1 MILVI
6 GPGAVGSFLG
16 WTLARGG
23 EAVELLGRSGVAR
36 FVDASVSGS
45 AGAAGAQGAAGVWSP
60 IRLGSPI
67 QLAGSGTSVSA
78 VPELILI
85 AVKMPDLAGAIEGA
99 ARWPEA
105 TVVAVQNGVGAE
117 DLLLAQRPRG
127 GLIAAS
133 LTTSVERS
141 PDGSIQ
147 RLSRGGIVLAPV
159 RGNVTAA
166 IGRLINGLVA
176 GGLRARRTAD
186 PVALRWSKLLV
197 NLMGNATG
205 AITDLEPSAVYR
217 DPILFGIERRQAA
230 EALAEMAGLHV
241 RPVRL
246 FGADARLLPIAARLP
261 GRLVQPILVRVVA
274 AGRGGKRPSLHL
286 HLDAGAGAP
295 SEVDWLNGAVA
306 RAAVA
311 RGTTAPVNARLAEIL
326 DACNRDPERRAWFR
340 GRPDRLL
347 EAVSAE

>member
-1 MILVI
+1 VILVI

-16 WTLARGG
+16 WTLARAG
-23 EAVELLGRSGVAR
+23 EAVELLGRSGVDR
-36 FVDASVSGS
+36 LEEVSVSGP
-45 AGAAGAQGAAGVWSP
+45 AVAREAAGARGPAHPAGP
-60 IRLGSPI
+60 IRLAGSP
-67 QLAGSGTSVSA
+67 GSVSA

-85 AVKMPDLAGAIEGA
+85 AVKMPDLAGAIEAA

-117 DLLLAQRPRG
+117 DLILARRPRG

-141 PDGSIQ
+141 EDGSIR

-159 RGNVTAA
+159 RGDVTAA
-166 IGRLINGLVA
+166 IGRLVDAFVA
-176 GGLRARRTAD
+176 GGLRARPTAD

-205 AITDLEPSAVYR
+205 AITDLEPTAVYR
-217 DPILFGIERRQAA
+217 DPILFGIERRQTA

-241 RPVRL
+241 RPVKL

-286 HLDAGAGAP
+286 HLDAGGGAP

-311 RGTTAPVNARLAEIL
+311 RGRTAPVNARLAEIL

-347 EAVSAE
+347 EAVSSD